1 MDVWNDRESR
11 RQSEQHRLEMLLGN
25 KGKNRLGQFATPPSL
40 ALEVMQYLCKLWPKS
55 EETIRFLEPA
65 IGTGAFYSALC
76 RVFPERNVTEAVG
89 IEVDSNYARSAISIW
104 EGTRIQVIE
113 SDFTRRKA
121 PDPDGRFNL
130 IATNPPYVR
139 HHHLSQADKVRLK
152 EKVLG
157 QVGIGINGLAGFYC
171 YYLLL
176 ADEWLAEGGI
186 SAWLIPSEFMDVKYG
201 LAVKHYL
208 TTNVKLLHIHRFCP
222 DDVQFSDA
230 LVSSAVVIFEKSPP
244 STNSRVTFSYGG
256 SLLQPQLVREV
267 PMTSLRALDKWNKYA
282 MFGTGNGEEGIG
294 RHGPTLGDL
303 FTIKRGL
310 ATGDN
315 HFFILEREQANRL
328 GIPGEFL
335 KPILPNPR
343 ALSTDVVSGDENGF
357 PQITPHRVLLDCNL
371 PENEVRRRFP
381 EFWKYL
387 ESGKTRKIDKGYI
400 TSRRSP
406 WYSQEKRPP
415 PPFLC
420 TYMGRMNNGNKPF
433 RFIWNRS
440 QATAH
445 NVYLLLY
452 PKPFLKEALRSNPQ
466 LERRLF
472 AALRKIDTNRFTSE
486 GRVYG
491 GGLYKMEPKE
501 LAQISSECLSAFF
514 GRLSRKKVGLNP
526 RNGSLF

>member
-1 MDVWNDRESR
+1 MDTWNDRESR
-11 RQSEQHRLEMLLGN
+11 RQSEQHRLEVLLGN
-25 KGKNRLGQFATPPSL
+25 KGKNQLGQFATPPSL
-40 ALEVMQYLCKLWPKS
+40 ALEIMQYLRKLWPKP
-55 EETIRFLEPA
+55 EEPIRFLEPA
-65 IGTGAFYSALC
+65 VGTGAFYSALC
-76 RVFPERNVTEAVG
+76 RVFPQRNVTEAVG

-113 SDFTRRKA
+113 SDFTRHKA
-121 PDPDGRFNL
+121 PNPDGRFNL

-139 HHHLSQADKVRLK
+139 HHHLSQADKARLK
-152 EKVLG
+152 KKVLA
-157 QVGIGINGLAGFYC
+157 QAGIGINGLAGFYC

-176 ADEWLAEGGI
+176 ADQWLAEGGI

-201 LAVKHYL
+201 VAVKHYL
-208 TTNVKLLHIHRFCP
+208 TRNVKLLHIHRFCP
-222 DDVQFSDA
+222 LDVQFSDA
-230 LVSSAVVIFEKSPP
+230 LVSSAVVVFEKSSP
-244 STNSRVTFSYGG
+244 STNGRVTFSFGG
-256 SLLQPQLVREV
+256 SLLEPQLVREV
-267 PMTSLRALDKWNKYA
+267 PLISLRVSDKWNKYA
-282 MFGTGNGEEGIG
+282 MFGTENGGQAIG

-315 HFFILEREQANRL
+315 HFFILEREEANRL
-328 GIPGEFL
+328 CIPREFL

-343 ALSTDVVSGDENGF
+343 ALSTDVIRADEDGF

-371 PENEVRRRFP
+371 PENEVRKRFP

-387 ESGKTRKIDKGYI
+387 ETGKTKEIDKGYI

-420 TYMGRMNNGNKPF
+420 TYMGRTNNGNKPF

-440 QATAH
+440 EATAH

-452 PKPFLKEALRSNPQ
+452 PKPFLKEALQSNPT
-466 LERRLF
+466 LEGRIF
-472 AALRKIDTNRFTSE
+472 SALRKIDTNRFTTE

-501 LAQISSECLSAFF
+501 LAQISSDCLSRFVS
-514 GRLSRKKVGLNP
+514 RLRRNKAGLFP
-526 RNGSLF
+526 